1 MAQYQKELHQ
11 IWMSHLVLW
20 NLVSLALGVT
30 QESGSSPCC
39 SLVRSCVFENYSLS
53 SKLGA
58 SDHLI
63 QDWWNW
69 SHDLWQLLTPSTKS
83 IAALSVYPSKMNSG
97 FLGLVFLALSPR
109 A

>member
-1 MAQYQKELHQ
+1 MPKGA
-11 IWMSHLVLW
+11 SA
-20 NLVSLALGVT
+20 NTDVT
-30 QESGSSPCC
+30 PGSVEFGFLSVGNDPGKWVFPM
-39 SLVRSCVFENYSLS
+39 LQFGLCVFENYSLS
-53 SKLGA
+53 GKPGA